1 LPVVWQK
8 IARTK
13 THRRINALS
22 WYFLKCCRRFALAGG
37 KNLVCFPRRKEGVF
51 RNFPF
56 LRRRCGYTSHVSRK
70 GKAMPIEFADFEKV
84 DMRVG
89 RVIRVEKSLARKPTY
104 RFTLDF
110 GPEIGEK
117 VSCAALTNYSTEEL
131 LGQQVIA
138 VVNFPPK
145 KMGPEKSEVLILGV
159 PDRDGQV
166 IRLRPERDVEPGARV
181 F

>member
-1 LPVVWQK
+1 MT
-8 IARTK
+8 I
-13 THRRINALS
+13 S
-22 WYFLKCCRRFALAGG
+22 FD
-37 KNLVCFPRRKEGVF
+37 
-51 RNFPF
+51 
-56 LRRRCGYTSHVSRK
+56 
-70 GKAMPIEFADFEKV
+70 DFEKV

-89 RVIRVEKSLARKPTY
+89 RIVKVEDSLAKKPTY

-117 VSCAALTNYSTEEL
+117 VSCAALRNYAKEDL
-131 LGQQVIA
+131 VGRQVIA

-159 PDRDGQV
+159 PDADGQV
-166 IRLRPERDVEPGARV
+166 IRLRPDSDVEPGVRV